1 MDMDML
7 ASKQKKA
14 RRNALITIGD
24 KINSWKFKLLKV
36 FRFNNSTF
44 QREKFSKSAM
54 LFSSKISRKI
64 SQKTKSKQ
72 NAESL
77 EKSFQSSS
85 IKMHQLEE
93 TMETLQSHSSQ
104 ELNQKKPSLLSM
116 DSRSTI
122 KLFTPHL

>member
-1 MDMDML
+1 ML

-14 RRNALITIGD
+14 RKSALITIGD

-36 FRFNNSTF
+36 LKFNNSTF

-85 IKMHQLEE
+85 IKMLQLEE

-122 KLFTPHL
+122 KLFTLHL